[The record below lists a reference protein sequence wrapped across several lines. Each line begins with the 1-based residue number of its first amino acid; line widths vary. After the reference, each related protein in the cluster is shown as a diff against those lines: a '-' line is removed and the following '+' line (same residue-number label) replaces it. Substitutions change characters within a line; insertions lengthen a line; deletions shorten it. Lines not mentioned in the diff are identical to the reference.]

1 MFFLDIFWHLPIKS
15 NLTWK
20 NVQKEEGVVFETRCR
35 LTANEMKTVKIGS
48 LKLLTQQKNFN

>member
-1 MFFLDIFWHLPIKS
+1 MFWHLPIKS

-48 LKLLTQQKNFN
+48 LKLHTQQKNFN